1 MRVLLFAGLAE
12 ALGRREL
19 PWPDVPLPG
28 NVRELEAVLRAH
40 EPRLAEARF
49 RVAVNQRYAGSDDV
63 VRAEDEI
70 ALIPPVSGG

>member
-19 PWPDVPLPG
+19 EWPASSPPATVG
-28 NVRELEAVLRAH
+28 ELEAVLRAR

-49 RVAVNQRYAGSDDV
+49 RIAVNRSYASTGDALKPD
-63 VRAEDEI
+63 DEI